1 MAMTY
6 DAFLDQMK
14 KDLEA
19 GFAEDLPA
27 KYSQV
32 KIGIRD
38 VEKLQGESYRGI
50 SFRVGDA
57 PIEGNLNIQQAYQA
71 HEAGVP
77 YESILRDTQEAI
89 IQQVDRM
96 PQFNIGEISDYASM
110 KANLMMELI
119 PQKGNEERLAEVPH
133 QKVEDMAL
141 IYRMDMGDSP
151 GGKMTSVVTNQNMLA
166 YGITA
171 EQLHQDAMEN
181 APESHPASLRSMR
194 EVMAGMMGMEPDP
207 PMPGEPVMLVAT
219 TRDSFMGASVI
230 QYPGF
235 MEQAAEQVGG
245 DFFVL
250 PSSIHEVLI
259 IPDDGHQDYHE
270 LEAMVQS
277 INQAEVAPA
286 DRLSDHV
293 YHYDQTDRVFELAEK
308 TAGRK
313 LEQKLAKKAEQRDPA
328 EKKSSVLAQLGEKK
342 REAMEHAPKAKAS
355 GRAVPEAAL

>member
-1 MAMTY
+1 MAMTN

-57 PIEGNLNIQQAYQA
+57 PIEGNLNMQQAYQA

-89 IQQVDRM
+89 MQQVDRM
-96 PQFNIGEISDYASM
+96 PQFNIGEISNYESM

-151 GGKMTSVVTNQNMLA
+151 SGKMTSVVTNQNMLA

-171 EQLHQDAMEN
+171 EQLHQDPWIGN
-181 APESHPASLRSMR
+181 TKNGSDLSVRNIGRVRLKPPSLSTGNYLPFI
-194 EVMAGMMGMEPDP
+194 EILAGIYPKEKRN
-207 PMPGEPVMLVAT
+207 GEPAFT
-219 TRDSFMGASVI
+219 KHSVKI
-230 QYPGF
+230 F
-235 MEQAAEQVGG
+235 
-245 DFFVL
+245 
-250 PSSIHEVLI
+250 
-259 IPDDGHQDYHE
+259 
-270 LEAMVQS
+270 
-277 INQAEVAPA
+277 
-286 DRLSDHV
+286 
-293 YHYDQTDRVFELAEK
+293 K
-308 TAGRK
+308 GRC
-313 LEQKLAKKAEQRDPA
+313 R
-328 EKKSSVLAQLGEKK
+328 
-342 REAMEHAPKAKAS
+342 M
-355 GRAVPEAAL
+355 

>member
-57 PIEGNLNIQQAYQA
+57 PIEGNLNMQQAYQA

-89 IQQVDRM
+89 MQQVDRM
-96 PQFNIGEISDYASM
+96 PQFNIGEISDYESM

-133 QKVEDMAL
+133 RKVEDMAL
-141 IYRMDMGDSP
+141 IYRMDIRIRR
-151 GGKMTSVVTNQNMLA
+151 Q
-166 YGITA
+166 
-171 EQLHQDAMEN
+171 
-181 APESHPASLRSMR
+181 RR
-194 EVMAGMMGMEPDP
+194 
-207 PMPGEPVMLVAT
+207 
-219 TRDSFMGASVI
+219 
-230 QYPGF
+230 
-235 MEQAAEQVGG
+235 
-245 DFFVL
+245 
-250 PSSIHEVLI
+250 PS
-259 IPDDGHQDYHE
+259 
-270 LEAMVQS
+270 
-277 INQAEVAPA
+277 
-286 DRLSDHV
+286 
-293 YHYDQTDRVFELAEK
+293 
-308 TAGRK
+308 
-313 LEQKLAKKAEQRDPA
+313 
-328 EKKSSVLAQLGEKK
+328 
-342 REAMEHAPKAKAS
+342 
-355 GRAVPEAAL
+355 

>member
-19 GFAEDLPA
+19 GFAEELPA

-219 TRDSFMGASVI
+219 TRDSFMGAS
-230 QYPGF
+230 
-235 MEQAAEQVGG
+235 
-245 DFFVL
+245 
-250 PSSIHEVLI
+250 SSIHEVLI

>member
-57 PIEGNLNIQQAYQA
+57 PIEGNLNMQQAYQA

-89 IQQVDRM
+89 MQQVDRM
-96 PQFNIGEISDYASM
+96 PQFNIGEISDYESM

-166 YGITA
+166 YGISPCFA
-171 EQLHQDAMEN
+171 QEHERGHGRDDGNGAGSSDAWRTGH
-181 APESHPASLRSMR
+181 A
-194 EVMAGMMGMEPDP
+194 
-207 PMPGEPVMLVAT
+207 
-219 TRDSFMGASVI
+219 
-230 QYPGF
+230 
-235 MEQAAEQVGG
+235 GG
-245 DFFVL
+245 D
-250 PSSIHEVLI
+250 HEGFLHGGFGDPVSRI
-259 IPDDGHQDYHE
+259 YGTGGR
-270 LEAMVQS
+270 
-277 INQAEVAPA
+277 A
-286 DRLSDHV
+286 DRRRFLC
-293 YHYDQTDRVFELAEK
+293 
-308 TAGRK
+308 
-313 LEQKLAKKAEQRDPA
+313 PA
-328 EKKSSVLAQLGEKK
+328 IL
-342 REAMEHAPKAKAS
+342 HP
-355 GRAVPEAAL
+355 